1 MYTRLLSSVLL
12 AFTLALLALPALAF
26 DEASI
31 PEPTILSVAAAEAT
45 ANIVVIGVP
54 RLVESDDS
62 LAEIAVVEVASS
74 NHTSLRGVRID
85 LERGDHMAEL
95 YLNADQVA
103 QFRNELVGFK
113 EYYERGATCGARHR
127 CVHGVARC
135 RPSQV
140 ERQAFCPSFYTTPDG
155 KQGVVIS
162 TSRYTFP
169 FPHVEPSILIA
180 PINAAIG
187 ELNVRKASER

>member
-1 MYTRLLSSVLL
+1 MKIRLLSSVLL
-12 AFTLALLALPALAF
+12 VCTLALQALLAQAF
-26 DEASI
+26 DEKSI

-45 ANIVVIGVP
+45 ANIVVIGSP

-74 NHTSLRGVRID
+74 NDTPLRGVRID

-95 YLNADQVA
+95 YLDAHQVD

-113 EYYERGATCGARHR
+113 EYYERGEPCGARNR

-140 ERQAFCPSFYTTPDG
+140 ERQAFCPSFFTSPDG

-162 TSRYTFP
+162 TSRYSFT

-180 PINAAIG
+180 SIDAAIG
-187 ELNVRKASER
+187 ELNFRKASEK